1 MKRDAS
7 NGVAYYTKATAEIY
21 FPEDHV
27 CCDLCPLME
36 TYARKQCRRTGE
48 YLLNTRDVVGYNC
61 PLVFDVVE
69 LEGEGTK
76 DVQPE

>member
-1 MKRDAS
+1 MRDE
-7 NGVAYYTKATAEIY
+7 GVAWYTETAVSIY
-21 FPEDHV
+21 FPEGNI

-61 PLVFDVVE
+61 PLVIKK
-69 LEGEGTK
+69 LEAEDG
-76 DVQPE
+76 

>member
-1 MKRDAS
+1 MKRGVS
-7 NGVAYYTKATAEIY
+7 NGVSFFTMATAQLF

-61 PLVFDVVE
+61 PLTFETVQ
-69 LEGEGTK
+69 LEGGGTE
-76 DVQPE
+76 DV